1 MQTLQGLWLSGE
13 TVSPMATLIFRAN
26 LPLPCLERG
35 QGGNPDF
42 YINSIDFETLETKL
56 KNFKHRAGQQPACKL
71 SLAAGLPMCNLWFDL
86 KSSNGIIYVTITYWE
101 MVPIF
106 CYLCANRNIAINN
119 VKKMGQVITSNLT
132 STIYCHY
139 FLGKKRDASGSYV
152 IRLNRTKLIKRV
164 SSKHILC
171 VLSSYS
177 V

>member
-1 MQTLQGLWLSGE
+1 
-13 TVSPMATLIFRAN
+13 
-26 LPLPCLERG
+26 
-35 QGGNPDF
+35 
-42 YINSIDFETLETKL
+42 
-56 KNFKHRAGQQPACKL
+56 
-71 SLAAGLPMCNLWFDL
+71 
-86 KSSNGIIYVTITYWE
+86 

-119 VKKMGQVITSNLT
+119 VKKMGNLT